1 MELQAV
7 EAEDFG
13 KAEEVYQLQRLA
25 EDSVMCRRFGVQRI
39 FGVQVVPPAALTAEH
54 VQIGGSMW

>member
-1 MELQAV
+1 M

-39 FGVQVVPPAALTAEH
+39 FGVQVVPPAALTAELTAEH